1 LKADNSFKYRAICLW
16 RTMKMRNFAT
26 SFINSRKMEQTIPI
40 ASDHGGFEMK
50 QFLVERLKEAGYEV
64 KDFGT
69 HSPESVDYPD
79 MIHPL
84 ASAIEHGEY
93 PLGIILCGS
102 GNGAQMTANHH
113 HNVRAALCWNI
124 ELARLARQHNNAN
137 ILALPGRFISNELAW
152 EMVQVFLHTD
162 FEGGR
167 HATRIKKIEPIETH
181 DDK

>member
-1 LKADNSFKYRAICLW
+1 
-16 RTMKMRNFAT
+16 MKH
-26 SFINSRKMEQTIPI
+26 IIPI

-50 QFLVERLKEAGYEV
+50 QFLIGKLKESGFEV

-69 HSPESVDYPD
+69 HCTESVDYPD

-84 ASAIEHGEY
+84 ASAIEHGKY

-113 HNVRAALCWNI
+113 HNVRAALCWNV
-124 ELARLARQHNNAN
+124 ELARLARQHNDAN

-152 EMVQVFLHTD
+152 EMVQTFLNTG

-167 HATRIKKIEPIETH
+167 HAKRVEKIEHYES
-181 DDK
+181 

>member
-1 LKADNSFKYRAICLW
+1 
-16 RTMKMRNFAT
+16 
-26 SFINSRKMEQTIPI
+26 MEHIIPI

-50 QFLVERLKEAGYEV
+50 EFLIGKLKEAGYMV

-69 HSPESVDYPD
+69 YSNESVDYPD

-113 HNVRAALCWNI
+113 HNVRAALCWNV
-124 ELARLARQHNNAN
+124 ELAKLARQHNDAN
-137 ILALPGRFISNELAW
+137 ILALPGRFIPNELAW
-152 EMVQVFLHTD
+152 KMVQVFLSTE

-167 HATRIKKIEPIETH
+167 HTKRVEKIEPNEK
-181 DDK
+181 DDE